1 MIKLFVSDI
10 DGTIFDHTTGVPKE
24 NIEQIKKLQAQGI
37 KIVLASGRAIPAMME
52 IADQLKL
59 KENGGY
65 IIASNGA
72 EVLDLSTGD
81 FYHQAKLP
89 LKDVKEIYHFA
100 IKHNLYFSC
109 VQDDI
114 LYYSYYDQAI
124 EHEKYHGNFKIKWIS
139 HVDDL
144 HLESSKCSLNIPVD
158 AKINGMD
165 AFVREFESRLSI
177 ERLLPWYMDVQT
189 KGQSKLLGLTKLC
202 EQLNI
207 QLTEVAAIGDGSN
220 DLSMLEAVGISASLK
235 ESNEEVL
242 AIVDHIMPSARDAG
256 VAHFAKLILKENA
269 L

>member
-24 NIEQIKKLQAQGI
+24 NIEQIKKLQVQGV

-52 IADQLKL
+52 IADQLQL

-72 EVLDLSTGD
+72 EVLDLSTGN
-81 FYHQAKLP
+81 FIHQAKMP

-144 HLESSKCSLNIPVD
+144 RLDSSKCSLNIPVD

-202 EQLNI
+202 ETLDI
-207 QLTEVAAIGDGSN
+207 QLSEVAAIGDGSN
-220 DLSMLEAVGISASLK
+220 DLSMLEAVGVSASLK
-235 ESNEEVL
+235 ESNKEVL